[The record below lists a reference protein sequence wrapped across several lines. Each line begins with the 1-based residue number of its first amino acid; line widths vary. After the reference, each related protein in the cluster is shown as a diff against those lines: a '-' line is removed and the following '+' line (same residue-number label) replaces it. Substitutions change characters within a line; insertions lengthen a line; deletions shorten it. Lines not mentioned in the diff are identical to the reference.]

1 MDSGIIGKVDKAKR
15 YSNET
20 ERINI
25 TNLRA
30 DFEGEHDTYE
40 VSYVSGIW
48 DCQCLFFVTRGV
60 CSHTMALQR
69 VLDKVIGHKRE

>member
-1 MDSGIIGKVDKAKR
+1 MQMYSGIIGKVDKAKK

-25 TNLRA
+25 TNLTA
-30 DFEGEHDTYE
+30 DFQGEHDIYQ
-40 VSYVSGIW
+40 VSFNSGDW
-48 DCQCLFFVTRGV
+48 DCQCLFFTTRGL

-69 VLDKVIGHKRE
+69 ILEKVMNN

>member
-1 MDSGIIGKVDKAKR
+1 MYSGIIGKVDKAKK

-25 TNLRA
+25 TNLTA
-30 DFEGEHDTYE
+30 DFQGEHDIYQ
-40 VSYVSGIW
+40 VSFNSGAW
-48 DCQCLFFVTRGV
+48 DCQCLFFTTRGV

-69 VLDKVIGHKRE
+69 ILEKVMKTKAY

>member
-1 MDSGIIGKVDKAKR
+1 MYSGIIGKVDKAKK

-25 TNLRA
+25 TNLTA
-30 DFEGEHDTYE
+30 DFQGEHDIYR
-40 VSYVSGIW
+40 VSFNSGDW
-48 DCQCLFFVTRGV
+48 DCQCFFFTTRGI

-69 VLDKVIGHKRE
+69 ILEKVMNN

>member
-1 MDSGIIGKVDKAKR
+1 MYSGIIGKVDKAKK

-25 TNLRA
+25 TNLTA
-30 DFEGEHDTYE
+30 DFQGEHDSYQ
-40 VSYVSGIW
+40 VSYNSGDW
-48 DCQCLFFVTRGV
+48 YCQCLFFTTRGL

-69 VLDKVIGHKRE
+69 ILEKVMNN

>member
-1 MDSGIIGKVDKAKR
+1 MYSGIIGKVDKAKK

-25 TNLRA
+25 TNLTA
-30 DFEGEHDTYE
+30 DFQGEHDIYQ
-40 VSYVSGIW
+40 VSLNSGDW
-48 DCQCLFFVTRGV
+48 DCQCFFFTTRGI

-69 VLDKVIGHKRE
+69 ILEKVMNN

>member
-1 MDSGIIGKVDKAKR
+1 MYSGIIGKVDKAKK

-25 TNLRA
+25 TNLTA
-30 DFEGEHDTYE
+30 DFQGEHDIYQ
-40 VSYVSGIW
+40 VSFNSGAW
-48 DCQCLFFVTRGV
+48 YCQCRFFTTRGL

-69 VLDKVIGHKRE
+69 ILEKVMNN

>member
-1 MDSGIIGKVDKAKR
+1 MYSGIIGKVDKAKK

-25 TNLRA
+25 TNLTA
-30 DFEGEHDTYE
+30 DFQGEHDIYQ
-40 VSYVSGIW
+40 VSFNSGVW
-48 DCQCLFFVTRGV
+48 DCQCLFFTTRGI

-69 VLDKVIGHKRE
+69 ILEKVMNN